1 MEHVNIHHLSGKG
14 VGLPA
19 DHPRG
24 KRACLPYCV
33 DATSHIDQFFQS
45 IDMHFTHFYISFS
58 ELRVIYD
65 QGLVLIIKQQEKR
78 VLMVVSHLDGRQ
90 GYD

>member
-1 MEHVNIHHLSGKG
+1 MEHVNIHRLSDNG

-19 DHPRG
+19 DHSRG

-45 IDMHFTHFYISFS
+45 IDMHFADFYISFP
-58 ELRVIYD
+58 ELRVTYN
-65 QGLVLIIKQQEKR
+65 QGLVLRKTVGGESAYGSISPQWLPR
-78 VLMVVSHLDGRQ
+78 L
-90 GYD
+90 